1 MKNCRHTLDGS
12 QAGNEGGTAGRRGAG
27 AVEASS
33 LVHGRWSLNRDLM
46 LEVCR
51 AKCADGLETLKTRF
65 PGNRFNKCI
74 TRTQKLFIALRCYPS
89 PEGRLMRFPSL
100 SLSRE
105 RLNLPFLFFTLG
117 LSLLSWKMRML
128 SSRSSTSISRSA
140 SCCSRRFNSSSC
152 DFCCRAARVSSSSL
166 ERSSW
171 EKQVHRHNSTVFTN
185 RGWLYNNASAENIDQ
200 SPEPR

>member
-1 MKNCRHTLDGS
+1 MATS
-12 QAGNEGGTAGRRGAG
+12 
-27 AVEASS
+27 
-33 LVHGRWSLNRDLM
+33 DLS
-46 LEVCR
+46 
-51 AKCADGLETLKTRF
+51 ETLKHVSQV
-65 PGNRFNKCI
+65 PQSKCI
-74 TRTQKLFIALRCYPS
+74 TRTQKLPIGLRSYLS
-89 PEGRLMRFPSL
+89 PEGRLMRFPSF

-117 LSLLSWKMRML
+117 LSLLSWKMRMF

-171 EKQVHRHNSTVFTN
+171 KKRGHRNNSIGVFS
-185 RGWLYNNASAENIDQ
+185 GSEHQKHSAGEM
-200 SPEPR
+200 SPGSTQIFIC